1 VFKNFGGQVWLLTEL
16 LRYELPANQA

>member
-16 LRYELPANQA
+16 LRYELPENQA